1 MGQSATTCASRK
13 CFLMGEAIDGVRIL
27 SEKPVMLMTSD
38 HLGPDVRIPLNIRA
52 LLRLITPSA
61 DV

>member
-1 MGQSATTCASRK
+1 
-13 CFLMGEAIDGVRIL
+13 MGEAIDGVRIL